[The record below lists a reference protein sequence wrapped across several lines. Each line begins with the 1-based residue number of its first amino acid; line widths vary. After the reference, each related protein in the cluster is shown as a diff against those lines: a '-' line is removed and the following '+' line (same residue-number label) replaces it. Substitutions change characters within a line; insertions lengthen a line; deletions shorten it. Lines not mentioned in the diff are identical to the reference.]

1 MVRGSCRLQYFNIT
15 KNIRINDMNK
25 KELTDL
31 VAKIY
36 NKVEDLESTIR
47 EAENEVKIILR
58 ELENIPDDPEDI
70 EDDEDDED
78 EEIDIPNTIDED

>member
-1 MVRGSCRLQYFNIT
+1 
-15 KNIRINDMNK
+15 MNK

-31 VAKIY
+31 VSKIY